1 MRLRRLLRGDIP
13 ADTFGIRS
21 ADKEILSKSL
31 REVVAMAIPRN
42 IKQYLFHN
50 AVSYSHKR
58 HSVAYTSQEVAQ
70 VEHIPGAEFA
80 KTVVLQADDRMIF
93 AVLPADHVI
102 NFDVLKRQ
110 VRCSKLSLASERE
123 FIEKFPASEPGA
135 MPPFGKLF
143 GLPVYCD
150 SALAKQAEMEFNAG
164 THVDTIRMTYAGFVK
179 LENPT
184 VVSFAEKRTGQHAA
198 RTA

>member
-1 MRLRRLLRGDIP
+1 
-13 ADTFGIRS
+13 
-21 ADKEILSKSL
+21 
-31 REVVAMAIPRN
+31 MAIPPN

-50 AVSYSHKR
+50 SASYSHKR

-70 VEHIPGAEFA
+70 VEHIPGREFA
-80 KTVVLQADDRMIF
+80 KTIVLQADDRMIF

-102 NFDVLKRQ
+102 NFEVLKKQ
-110 VRCSKLSLASERE
+110 IGCSEISLAPDRE

-150 SALAKQAEMEFNAG
+150 SALAKQAEIEFNAG
-164 THVDTIRMTYAGFVK
+164 THVDTIRMTYASFLK
-179 LENPT
+179 LENPW
-184 VVSFAEKRTGQHAA
+184 
-198 RTA
+198 

>member
-1 MRLRRLLRGDIP
+1 
-13 ADTFGIRS
+13 
-21 ADKEILSKSL
+21 
-31 REVVAMAIPRN
+31 MAIPRN

-50 AVSYSHKR
+50 NALYSHKR
-58 HSVAYTSQEVAQ
+58 HSLAYTSQEVAQ
-70 VEHIPGAEFA
+70 VEHVPGGEFA
-80 KTVVLQADDRMIF
+80 KAVVLEADDRTIF

-102 NFDVLKRQ
+102 NFEILKRQ
-110 VRCSKLSLASERE
+110 VGCSKMSLVREGE
-123 FIEKFPASEPGA
+123 FIEKFPACEPGA

-150 SALAKQAEMEFNAG
+150 SALAKQAEIEFNAG
-164 THVDTIRMTYAGFVK
+164 THVDTVRMTYATFVK

-184 VVSFAEKRTGQHAA
+184 VVSFSEKSTGQHAA

>member
-1 MRLRRLLRGDIP
+1 
-13 ADTFGIRS
+13 
-21 ADKEILSKSL
+21 
-31 REVVAMAIPRN
+31 MAIPRN
-42 IKQYLFHN
+42 IKQYLNQSN
-50 AVSYSHKR
+50 ASYSHKR

-70 VEHIPGAEFA
+70 VEHVPGGEFA
-80 KTVVLQADDRMIF
+80 KTVVLEADDRMIF

-102 NFDVLKRQ
+102 NFEILKGQ
-110 VRCSKLSLASERE
+110 VGCSKMSLVPERE
-123 FIEKFPASEPGA
+123 FIETFPACQPGA

-150 SALAKQAEMEFNAG
+150 SALAKQAEIEFNAG
-164 THVDTIRMTYAGFVK
+164 THVDTVRMTYATFVK

-184 VVSFAEKRTGQHAA
+184 VVSFSEKRTGQRAA

>member
-1 MRLRRLLRGDIP
+1 
-13 ADTFGIRS
+13 
-21 ADKEILSKSL
+21 
-31 REVVAMAIPRN
+31 MAIPRN

-50 AVSYSHKR
+50 HAGYSHKR
-58 HSVAYTSQEVAQ
+58 HSLAYTSQAVARI
-70 VEHIPGAEFA
+70 EHIPGGEFA

-102 NFDVLKRQ
+102 DFENLKRQ
-110 VRCSKLSLASERE
+110 LGCSKMSLAPERE
-123 FIEKFPASEPGA
+123 FIAKFPTCEPGA

-150 SALAKQAEMEFNAG
+150 RALAKHAEIEFNAG
-164 THVDTIRMTYAGFVK
+164 THIDSVRMTYATFVT
-179 LENPT
+179 LENPA
-184 VVSFAEKRTGQHAA
+184 VVSFSEKRTGWHPA